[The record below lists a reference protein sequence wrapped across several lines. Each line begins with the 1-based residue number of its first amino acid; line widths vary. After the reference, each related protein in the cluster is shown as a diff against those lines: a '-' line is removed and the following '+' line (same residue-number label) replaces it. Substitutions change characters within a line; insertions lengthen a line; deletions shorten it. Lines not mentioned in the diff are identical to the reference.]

1 MRTPTLRRGR
11 HRLPAAVALAL
22 LAGCKPQAPA
32 PLMPAR
38 APMAAAMMRMAEPGD
53 PVRMIA
59 YTHNFVI
66 ELPSEAVQATQQ
78 KNLTDCL
85 AAGCSVLNSR
95 LDRLPNGSVEGSIS
109 VRIAPDKFQSFADS
123 LTAPPARL
131 ISHAQS
137 AEDKTTA
144 VMDVE
149 KRLAAQEALRD
160 RLTQL
165 LQQANGNVGD
175 LVSVEKQL
183 AEVQGTIESET
194 AQRDYLRTITDTV
207 KVDVS
212 YNGLIQQAG
221 PFDVSPIRA
230 ALDSFMQT
238 MIASVGEVITWV
250 AYALPWLP
258 LAALAGWALRAV
270 FRRRFP

>member
-1 MRTPTLRRGR
+1 
-11 HRLPAAVALAL
+11 
-22 LAGCKPQAPA
+22 
-32 PLMPAR
+32 
-38 APMAAAMMRMAEPGD
+38 
-53 PVRMIA
+53 MIA

-144 VMDVE
+144 VLDVE

-183 AEVQGTIESET
+183 AEVQGTVESET

-207 KVDVS
+207 KVDVT

-238 MIASVGEVITWV
+238 MIASVGEVITWI

-258 LAALAGWALRAV
+258 LAALAGWALRVV

>member
-1 MRTPTLRRGR
+1 MPKPLTR
-11 HRLPAAVALAL
+11 HVAGFLAPAIAIAL
-22 LAGCKPQAPA
+22 LTGCKPQAPA
-32 PLMPAR
+32 PLAVAR

-53 PVRMIA
+53 TVRMIA
-59 YTHNFVI
+59 YTHNFAI
-66 ELPSEAVQATQQ
+66 ELPSDAVQSVQQ
-78 KNLTDCL
+78 KNLADCL
-85 AAGCSVLNSR
+85 AAGCSVMNSR
-95 LDRLPNGSVEGSIS
+95 LDRLPNGAVEGSIS
-109 VRIAPDKFQSFADS
+109 VRIAPGKFQPFADS

-144 VMDVE
+144 VLDIE
-149 KRLAAQEALRD
+149 KRLAAQQALRD

-175 LVSVEKQL
+175 LVSIEKQL
-183 AEVQGTIESET
+183 AELQGTIESET

-207 KVDVS
+207 RVDVT

-238 MIASVGEVITWV
+238 MIASVGEVISWI

-258 LAALAGWALRAV
+258 LAALAAWLLRLV
-270 FRRRFP
+270 VRRRQP

>member
-1 MRTPTLRRGR
+1 MRIPSGPRGR
-11 HRLPAAVALAL
+11 SRLAATVAVAL

-32 PLMPAR
+32 PMVAGH
-38 APMAAAMMRMAEPGD
+38 APMAASMMRMAEAGAS
-53 PVRMIA
+53 VQRIA
-59 YTHNFVI
+59 YTHNFAI
-66 ELPSEAVQATQQ
+66 ELPSDAVQAAQQ
-78 KNLTDCL
+78 KNLADCL

-95 LDRLPNGSVEGSIS
+95 LDRLPNGAVQGSIS
-109 VRIAPDKFQSFADS
+109 VRIAPDKFQAFADS
-123 LTAPPARL
+123 VTAPPARL

-137 AEDKTTA
+137 AEDKTIA
-144 VMDVE
+144 VLDVA

-165 LQQANGNVGD
+165 LQQAAGNVGD

-207 KVDVS
+207 AVDVS

-238 MIASVGEVITWV
+238 MIASVGEVISWI

-258 LAALAGWALRAV
+258 LVALAVWALRAV